1 MILSAVVLVIACVWA
16 LTREESVAPGAVV
29 ASGLYVSMLGGA
41 VGVAAGILA
50 LQDVTKS
57 EEQVIEEEQQQTPPG
72 P

>member
-1 MILSAVVLVIACVWA
+1 MS
-16 LTREESVAPGAVV
+16 R
-29 ASGLYVSMLGGA
+29 MLGGA